1 MYGGHGKQVAL
12 AWHLGQTCREES
24 NAHPPT
30 HPPTPPPSPIPI
42 PIPIPAQPTN
52 HHHHSDLLKGIK
64 EGEEG
69 SGEKS
74 HKQTGEAILAGL
86 VLTGLLE
93 TLQIEK

>member
-1 MYGGHGKQVAL
+1 MAQ
-12 AWHLGQTCREES
+12 EF
-24 NAHPPT
+24 NAYHPPT
-30 HPPTPPPSPIPI
+30 
-42 PIPIPAQPTN
+42 QPTN
-52 HHHHSDLLKGIK
+52 HHHHHHHHSLTHHHHSDLLKGIK

-74 HKQTGEAILAGL
+74 HKQTGEAIFAGL

>member
-1 MYGGHGKQVAL
+1 MAFDTELSKCKPTVDTWLKSEKL
-12 AWHLGQTCREES
+12 ANPAEPSHCES
-24 NAHPPT
+24 C
-30 HPPTPPPSPIPI
+30 
-42 PIPIPAQPTN
+42 

-74 HKQTGEAILAGL
+74 HKQTGEAIFAGL